1 MMSWLGPRKS
11 KSTTHHHSSRRGGNN
26 ERNLNLLLKA
36 ELPILIERLEDALDK
51 FKDPKENVRVGKLG
65 DDL

>member
-1 MMSWLGPRKS
+1 MSCLDPRKS
-11 KSTTHHHSSRRGGNN
+11 KSTIRHHNSRMGGNN
-26 ERNLNLLLKA
+26 ERNLKQLLKA
-36 ELPILIERLEDALDK
+36 ELPIPIDRLEDALGK